1 MIQLY
6 GFTRDLNTLN
16 YMTIM
21 KYSNLRNDLLNISKD
36 RWIKKLFQLY
46 NIISDLNEL
55 HQQNLNQ
62 DNSYS
67 GNISDF
73 RKNIS
78 NIDDIGLSSD
88 IYSYS
93 MFMWE
98 IISGIT
104 PFNNIVYNN
113 QLVLSICKGKRPNIN
128 DNIPQCYERLM
139 KKCWDINSLKRPTA
153 LEIKNIIENWYK
165 NILTKDFD
173 KKFIN
178 EIIEFYKEDNII
190 KLKSNILP
198 VSRIINNELISNV
211 RLNLFSDTTKNLNKI
226 SNLNI
231 NEILNKE
238 DFNETNEILDQLKLQ
253 QKLQYHPNII
263 QFYGITSIK
272 IDPKSLNDQN
282 YKLNKKSDVYSIGVL
297 MWQISSGYRPIFNK
311 DDIIQGKREEIIH
324 DTPIEYKCWKCE
336 PNERPNSKQIHSKNI
351 VIHDGNAKITD
362 FEYQYNKASDI
373 YSFGVLMWEVSSGI
387 TPFKDDI
394 DDPVVLSIAIAKGA
408 REATIINTPKE
419 YEILYQQC
427 WDSEP
432 EKRPTVKVILEKIKK
447 MIIEDLLQTYLD
459 ANPER
464 NPTIIELFEVSKT
477 MGLPFEDLY
486 QRHFESCPEKVEIN
500 VNSISENNKSISE
513 MQTVELNKI
522 SDSDLYLENHAD
534 GSNQIRNIN
543 ESEWELLKGESNYH
557 SCIKPT
563 WKV

>member
-1 MIQLY
+1 
-6 GFTRDLNTLN
+6 
-16 YMTIM
+16 
-21 KYSNLRNDLLNISKD
+21 
-36 RWIKKLFQLY
+36 
-46 NIISDLNEL
+46 
-55 HQQNLNQ
+55 
-62 DNSYS
+62 
-67 GNISDF
+67 
-73 RKNIS
+73 
-78 NIDDIGLSSD
+78 
-88 IYSYS
+88 

-211 RLNLFSDTTKNLNKI
+211 H
-226 SNLNI
+226 
-231 NEILNKE
+231 
-238 DFNETNEILDQLKLQ
+238 TNDYLLIMQYANDGDLQ
-253 QKLQYHPNII
+253 IYLERKFH
-263 QFYGITSIK
+263 
-272 IDPKSLNDQN
+272 SLTWI
-282 YKLNKKSDVYSIGVL
+282 NKKKL
-297 MWQISSGYRPIFNK
+297 AFQIAEGLIYL
-311 DDIIQGKREEIIH
+311 H
-324 DTPIEYKCWKCE
+324 
-336 PNERPNSKQIHSKNI
+336 NENI
-351 VIHDGNAKITD
+351 LHRDLVN
-362 FEYQYNKASDI
+362 
-373 YSFGVLMWEVSSGI
+373 
-387 TPFKDDI
+387 DI